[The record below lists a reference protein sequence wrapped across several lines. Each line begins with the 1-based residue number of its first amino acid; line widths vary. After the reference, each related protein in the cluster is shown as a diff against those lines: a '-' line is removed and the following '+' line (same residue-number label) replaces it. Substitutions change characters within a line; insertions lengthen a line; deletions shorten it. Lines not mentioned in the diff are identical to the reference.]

1 MTTTI
6 TRESEA
12 GVPPASPFSRV
23 LCGVDGS
30 ANGLAAVW
38 QAAELAGGQAAV
50 ELVAVVEP
58 MIAVP
63 PAYMAGTVVHEL
75 RVTAERTLSDAQALL
90 PNARARL
97 DYGAPAEALL
107 AEAHRRAA
115 SLLAV
120 GSHGRHRLP
129 GILFGSVATHVLHR
143 APCSVL
149 IARDRGDR
157 FPRSIVVGTDGSEHA
172 AAAVRLAEELG
183 RRHGVRVRRLAA
195 VGGDV
200 QALRNVRDLE
210 WSDAPPVA
218 ALVAASQD
226 ADLLVLGSRGLR
238 GVRALGSVSEQVGHE
253 AACSVLVVR

>member
-6 TRESEA
+6 TRAAEA
-12 GVPPASPFSRV
+12 GVLPASPFSRV

-38 QAAELAGGQAAV
+38 QAAALAGSRVSVELLAAV
-50 ELVAVVEP
+50 EPV
-58 MIAVP
+58 IAVP

-75 RVTAERTLSDAQALL
+75 RVAAERALAAAQALL
-90 PNARARL
+90 PEAQARL

-107 AEAHRRAA
+107 AEARRRADLVA
-115 SLLAV
+115 I

-129 GILFGSVATHVLHR
+129 GILFGSIATHVLHR

-157 FPRSIVVGTDGSEHA
+157 FPRSIMVGTDGSEHA

-200 QALRNVRDLE
+200 QALRSMRDLE

-238 GVRALGSVSEQVGHE
+238 GLRALGSVSEQVGHE